1 MKYEEINTFI
11 TVSKYLNI
19 SQAARALGISST
31 ACKYNIH
38 SLESELGAPLI
49 ISSPG
54 QQTIS
59 FTEHGHRFIPL
70 AYRWV
75 ELWQETQGM
84 YSTSEKP
91 TFAVA
96 MGKSLY
102 TYMLNKVHIPLTRA
116 LAPTQLFLS
125 TPSFDQATVSMT
137 QGRTQI
143 ALYTLNKHPEF
154 MTTVPIITE
163 DYTFVCA
170 LGSSYPYM
178 LSSSQLDVR
187 NELFIGRSSS
197 VSSGDTFTSWHRT
210 WFSGGDKPILL
221 CDGAE
226 FLSSFFAN
234 CAPNTWSVIPAS
246 IARTLLNA
254 SIVESRMMTD
264 GPLPRTIYA
273 LTSQY
278 ELYSHNTTLFFNCL
292 RDNLGHQPGLR
303 LLI

>member
-31 ACKYNIH
+31 SCKYNIR
-38 SLESELGAPLI
+38 SLEAELGAPLV

-59 FTEHGHRFIPL
+59 FTEYGHRFIPL

-75 ELWQETQGM
+75 ELWQETQGI
-84 YSTSEKP
+84 YSATEKP
-91 TFAVA
+91 TFSVA
-96 MGKSLY
+96 LGKSLY
-102 TYMLNKVHIPLTRA
+102 TYMLSKIHIPLTHAFA
-116 LAPTQLFLS
+116 LTQFFLS
-125 TPSFDQATVSMT
+125 TPSFDQAMVSMA

-163 DYTFVCA
+163 EYMFVCSK
-170 LGSSYPYM
+170 GSSYPYM
-178 LSSSQLDVR
+178 LSSAQLDVKK
-187 NELFIGRSSS
+187 EVFIGRSSS

-234 CAPNTWSVIPAS
+234 CGPDTWSVIPAS
-246 IARTLLNA
+246 IARTLLN
-254 SIVESRMMTD
+254 SGLVESRMMTD

-273 LTSQY
+273 LASQY
-278 ELYSHNTTLFFNCL
+278 DLYSKNTTLFFSCL
-292 RDNLGHQPGLR
+292 RNNLGHQPGLQ